1 MADTMSAPKG
11 VASAQPVKTGGAG
24 AKSAQPPITKLEAVR
39 QALAK
44 LGNDALPSQMQ
55 PYIKKTF
62 GIDMTTDHISTS
74 KGDIARKAREAAE
87 AAHQAAGKKP
97 AAPKTQAAPKAQ
109 ATTASSTPAP
119 TGTQTPSA
127 HGKGSVG
134 GNILLED
141 VLTTKELLDR
151 VGAEKLRTLIDGLAK

>member
-1 MADTMSAPKG
+1 MAETKSAPQG

-24 AKSAQPPITKLEAVR
+24 VKSAQPPITKLEAVR

-74 KGDIARKAREAAE
+74 KGDIARKARETAE
-87 AAHQAAGKKP
+87 VAQQAAARKL
-97 AAPKTQAAPKAQ
+97 AAPKPQATPKPQAAAASSALAPKAR
-109 ATTASSTPAP
+109 AAS
-119 TGTQTPSA
+119 GN
-127 HGKGSVG
+127 GSVD

-141 VLTTKELLDR
+141 VFTTKELLDR
-151 VGAEKLRTLIDGLAK
+151 VGPEKLRTLIDGLAK